1 MTTKG
6 TFVDWKRT
14 QEEKYFRKKEL
25 EFIERRRRLT
35 ALEGERQDMAQVI
48 GVADEEILRE
58 IQEFGFTCETVKL
71 LYLVPI
77 VQIAWAEGKVT
88 NRERKLIFEAARA
101 QGIEENSLAYQKL
114 SDWLMERPAEEFFDK
129 SLHLIR
135 MILQTLPREKQQD
148 SKINLFSHCT
158 QVAEA
163 SGGTAGF
170 LGGGDR
176 ICDEERT
183 AIKRVAAELN
193 STNEQELLE
202 RLQLAEATGINDESV
217 LGELQALGYTCETVR
232 LVYFIPLV
240 HVAWAEDNVTRSERK
255 IILAVARFNG
265 INEGSLAY
273 EKLVEMLDYRP
284 SAECFERTLQ
294 MLSAI
299 LQGLKPEQRFIDSHD
314 LLTLC
319 TTVAEASNVSVGFN
333 VDEGNVC
340 YEEQRTIE
348 HISEG
353 LQIDMKRWR

>member
-1 MTTKG
+1 MTTND
-6 TFVDWKRT
+6 TFATWKRT
-14 QEEKYFRKKEL
+14 QEEKYFRQKEQ
-25 EFIERRRRLT
+25 EFIERIDLLT

-58 IQEFGFTCETVKL
+58 IQESGFTCETVKL

-101 QGIEENSLAYQKL
+101 QGIEENRLAYQKL
-114 SDWLMERPAEEFFDK
+114 SEWLMERPSEEFFDK

-135 MILQTLPREKQQD
+135 MILQILPREKQQD
-148 SKINLFSHCT
+148 SKVNLFSHCT
-158 QVAEA
+158 EVAEA
-163 SGGTAGF
+163 SGGAAGF
-170 LGGGDR
+170 LGGGYK

-183 AIKRVAAELN
+183 VIKRVATELN
-193 STNEQELLE
+193 RTNEQDLLE
-202 RLQLAEATGINDESV
+202 RLQIAEATGINDESV
-217 LGELQALGYTCETVR
+217 LRELQALGYTCETVR

-240 HVAWAEDNVTRSERK
+240 QVAWAEDNVTRSERK
-255 IILAVARFNG
+255 IILALARFNG
-265 INEGSLAY
+265 MNEGSLAY
-273 EKLVEMLDYRP
+273 ERLVEMLDYRP

-294 MLSAI
+294 LLSAT
-299 LQGLKPEQRFIDSHD
+299 LQRLKPEQCFIYPHD

-340 YEEQRTIE
+340 YEEQRAIDY
-348 HISEG
+348 ISEG
-353 LQIDMKRWR
+353 LQVDMKRWR

>member
-1 MTTKG
+1 MLTKDA
-6 TFVDWKRT
+6 FANRKRT
-14 QEEKYFRKKEL
+14 QEEEYVHKKEQ
-25 EFIERRRRLT
+25 ESIECMRRRT

-48 GVADEEILRE
+48 GVADEEVLRD
-58 IQEFGFTCETVKL
+58 IQEFGFTRETVKL

-101 QGIEENSLAYQKL
+101 QGIEENSLADQKL
-114 SDWLMERPAEEFFDK
+114 SDWLIERPAEEFFDK

-135 MILQTLPREKQQD
+135 MVLRTLPREKQQD
-148 SKINLFSHCT
+148 SKINLFSLCT

-163 SGGTAGF
+163 SGGTTGF
-170 LGGGDR
+170 LGGGYR

-193 STNEQELLE
+193 RTNEQELLE
-202 RLQLAEATGINDESV
+202 RLQLAEATRIDDEAV
-217 LGELQALGYTCETVR
+217 LRELQALGYTCETLR
-232 LVYFIPLV
+232 LVYLIPLV
-240 HVAWAEDNVTRSERK
+240 QVAWAEDNVTRSERK
-255 IILAVARFNG
+255 IILAIARFNG
-265 INEGSLAY
+265 VREGSLAY
-273 EKLVEMLDYRP
+273 EQLVEMLDSRP

-294 MLSAI
+294 VLRAMLQA
-299 LQGLKPEQRFIDSHD
+299 LKPEHRFIDPHD

-340 YEEQRTIE
+340 YEEQQAIE
-348 HISEG
+348 QISEG
-353 LQIDMKRWR
+353 LKIDTKRWR